1 MKTEKQINH
10 YLNQVKTEYKKQN
23 ERRSSEIDWFRYGEP
38 IMKVE
43 IETLEWILED
53 LGLPLKITV
62 KNIID
67 HASRL

>member
-23 ERRSSEIDWFRYGEP
+23 RSSEIDWERYGEP

-43 IETLEWILED
+43 IETLEWVLQD
-53 LGLPLKITV
+53 LGPRLKITV
-62 KNIID
+62 KNITD